1 MAGLHELVEA
11 QVERTPHA
19 VAVIDADGNTLTY
32 RQLERRANQLAHH
45 LRDLGVVA
53 DTPVAVCVHR
63 GLDLV
68 IALHGILKAGGA
80 YLPVD
85 PDAPPARVRLMLAEG
100 AVPVSVG
107 EQALAHLLPGDIT
120 RVVLLD
126 RDSELI
132 DDRPVTP
139 PGSGVRP
146 DHLVSLYYTSGSTGT
161 PKGVASTHGGWV
173 NRMRWMQAEHRLE
186 PGETVLHK
194 TTLSF
199 DDSAVEV
206 FWPLS
211 VGGVVAILPPGEH
224 RDPVALLEATLRFGA
239 AVVQFVPSMLSLFLE
254 AHRRAGLPP
263 LPHLRHVVSS
273 GEALTAPLALAFHEQ
288 IGLYGCRLH
297 NQWGATEVSI
307 DSTLYTYDPHDP
319 HAGPVVSI
327 GAPFTGNTVHVLDE
341 AGEPVPDGEAGELF
355 IGGIGLARG
364 YHRRPALTAERFLPD
379 PYGPPGSRLYRTG
392 DLGRRRPDGALDFL
406 GRTDHQ
412 VKIRGVRVE
421 LGEIEATLDAH
432 PAVRRS
438 AVTVT
443 GERLL
448 AYVVASDTGP
458 GSVPGAAPGAV
469 PDPAE
474 LRAHLADR
482 LPPYLIPA
490 QIAVIGEMPLTTS
503 GKVDRA
509 ALPEI
514 VAPAER
520 SEGRL
525 PVTPVQKTLAAIW
538 ADVLD
543 LDQVCLDDNF
553 FELGGNSLLATQVMF
568 RIQDDLRIDFPLYL
582 LFSAESLEELAE
594 EVAETRAEQLPP
606 LPRASREGPL
616 PLSYGQERLWFLHRL
631 APGSTA
637 YNVPTACRL
646 HGRLDVA
653 AFRQAF
659 DELVARHE
667 ILRTRYVESP
677 DGIPEVRIDAR
688 GPRLT
693 VGSAPGETRIARESA
708 ASDALQA
715 DWDEPFDL
723 AAAAPV
729 RARLTRLD
737 DYEHVFSMVVHHIGY
752 DAGSEQV
759 FWQELATLYEA
770 ALSGRP
776 AVLPE
781 LAAQYADY
789 AAWQREQS
797 AGGEQLDYWR
807 GQLAGLT
814 PVELPLDRPRPP
826 LQTYAG
832 ARTPFMIEERVT
844 EQLRALSR
852 EAGTTLFAALLGAF
866 QATLF
871 QACGGDV
878 AVGSPVP
885 GRTRPETEQMVG
897 FFANTLV
904 LRTPCGGDPT
914 FAELLERVREVVH
927 GAYAHQ
933 DVPFERLVQALRP
946 PRRPGRT
953 PFFDVIFN
961 GVPLSALTGAESVR
975 LPQLTVTPI
984 DLATRTT
991 VADLVCSVAETPDSI
1006 IGEVAYNTG
1015 LFDGPTVEG
1024 LVDAWLHLLGAAVRE
1039 PHAPLSALSPVPH
1052 A

>member
-11 QVERTPHA
+11 QVERTPRA
-19 VAVIDADGNTLTY
+19 VAVIDADGHTLTY
-32 RQLERRANQLAHH
+32 RELDRRANQLAHH
-45 LRDLGVVA
+45 LRELGVVA

-68 IALHGILKAGGA
+68 IALCGILKAGGA
-80 YLPVD
+80 YLPID
-85 PDAPPARVRLMLAEG
+85 PDAPPARVRLMVAEG
-100 AVPVSVG
+100 AAPVSVG
-107 EQALAHLLPGDIT
+107 EQALAHLLPGDLT

-126 RDSELI
+126 RDSALI
-132 DDRPVTP
+132 DRHPTTP
-139 PGSGVRP
+139 ADSGVRP
-146 DHLVSLYYTSGSTGT
+146 GDLVSLYYTSGSTGI

-173 NRMRWMQAEHRLE
+173 NRMRWMQAEYRLE
-186 PGETVLHK
+186 PGEAVLHK

-211 VGGVVAILPPGEH
+211 TGGVVAILPPGEH
-224 RDPVALLEATLRFGA
+224 RDPVALLEATSRFGA
-239 AVVQFVPSMLSLFLE
+239 VVVQFVPSMLALFLA

-263 LPHLRHVVSS
+263 LPHLRHVISS

-288 IGLYGCRLH
+288 IGVYGCGLH

-307 DSTLYTYDPHDP
+307 DSTMYTYDPHDP
-319 HAGPVVSI
+319 HAGPVVSV
-327 GAPFTGNTVHVLDE
+327 GTPFTGNTVHVLDE
-341 AGEPVPDGEAGELF
+341 AGDLVPDGAAGELF

-364 YHRRPALTAERFLPD
+364 YHRRPALTAERFVPD

-432 PAVRRS
+432 PGVERS
-438 AVTVT
+438 AVTVA

-448 AYVVASDTGP
+448 GYVVAS
-458 GSVPGAAPGAV
+458 GAA

-474 LRAHLADR
+474 LRAHLVDR

-490 QIAVIGEMPLTTS
+490 QLAVIDRMPLTSS

-514 VAPAER
+514 APPAER
-520 SEGRL
+520 AEGRP
-525 PVTPVQKTLAAIW
+525 PVTAVQQTLATIW

-543 LDQVCLDDNF
+543 LDTVCLDDNF

-606 LPRASREGPL
+606 LPRVSREGTL

-646 HGRLDVA
+646 HGHLDVA

-677 DGIPEVRIDAR
+677 AGIPEVRIDAR

-693 VGSAPGETRIARESA
+693 VGVAPGQTRIARESA

-715 DWDEPFDL
+715 DWETPFDL

-737 DYEHVFSMVVHHIGY
+737 AYEHVFSLVVHHVAY
-752 DAGSEQV
+752 DAASEQV
-759 FWQELATLYEA
+759 LWQELATLYEA
-770 ALSGRP
+770 ALAGRP

-781 LAAQYADY
+781 PAAQYVDY
-789 AAWQREQS
+789 AAWQREHA
-797 AGGEQLDYWR
+797 AGGEQFDYWR
-807 GQLAGLT
+807 GRLAGIT
-814 PVELPLDRPRPP
+814 PAELPVDRPRPP
-826 LQTYAG
+826 VQTYAG
-832 ARTPFMIEERVT
+832 ARVSFMIDERVT
-844 EQLRALSR
+844 EELRRLGR

-871 QACGGDV
+871 QASGGADV

-885 GRTRPETEQMVG
+885 GRTRPETEQMIG
-897 FFANTLV
+897 FFVNTLV

-914 FAELLERVREVVH
+914 FVELLGRVREVVH

-933 DVPFERLVQALRP
+933 DVPLERLVQALRP
-946 PRRPGRT
+946 PRAPGRS

-961 GVPLSALTGAESVR
+961 GVPLSALTGAEGVR

-1015 LFDGPTVEG
+1015 LFDGPTVES
-1024 LVDAWLHLLGAAVRE
+1024 LVDAWLHLLGAAVRD